1 MAPTIIR
8 TRITELLRCR
18 YPVLL
23 PGMSWISTPELVS
36 AVCNAGG
43 VGILATG
50 PLTADETRKS
60 IKKIRQLTDKTFGIG
75 ATLLMP
81 GAKENAQVALEEQV
95 PLINISLGKSDWIA
109 DEVHSYGGTVLA
121 TVTNTQHARAA
132 IASGADAL
140 MVTGYE
146 AAAHGSD
153 VGSIALIP
161 SIAQDFPDVPLV
173 AAGGIA
179 NGQGLVAALSLGADA
194 VAMGS
199 RFAVSKESCLSQN
212 AKEAICQATVFD
224 TVYGSNFDGIPARI
238 LKTPIAE
245 KLMAHPTSLPIV
257 IWRALQAASRFN
269 IPLWKVLPGLL
280 TEWSKLYAVA
290 QFGAATQVLQAA
302 TLEGDLQRGI
312 QFVGQSQGVIQEIDS
327 VEEIMRDILQQATIT
342 STLTARYFNEDGYQ
356 LEDDDYAC

>member
-1 MAPTIIR
+1 MNPTIIR

-60 IKKIRQLTDKTFGIG
+60 IAKIRQLTDKTFGIG

-81 GAKENAQVALEEQV
+81 GAKENALVALEEKV
-95 PLINISLGKSDWIA
+95 PLVNTSLGKADWIA
-109 DEVHSYGGTVLA
+109 DEVHSYGGTLLA
-121 TVTNTQHARAA
+121 TVTNAQHARAA
-132 IASGADAL
+132 IDNGADAL

-153 VGSIALIP
+153 VGSMALIP
-161 SIAQDFPDVPLV
+161 SIAQDFPDIPLI

-179 NGQGLVAALSLGADA
+179 NGQGLVAALALGADA

-199 RFAVSKESCLSQN
+199 RFAVSKESSLSQTT
-212 AKEAICQATVFD
+212 KEAICQATVSD
-224 TVYGSNFDGIPARI
+224 TVYGSNFDGIPARV
-238 LKTPIAE
+238 LRTPISE
-245 KLMAHPTSLPIV
+245 KLMARPTSIPIV
-257 IWRALQAASRFN
+257 IWRALRAASTFN
-269 IPLWKVLPGLL
+269 IPLWKVIPGLL
-280 TEWSKLYAVA
+280 TDWSKLYAVA

-312 QFVGQSQGVIQEIDS
+312 QFVGQSQGVIQEINS
-327 VEEIMRDILQQATIT
+327 VEKIMQEMIQQATIT
-342 STLTARYFNEDGYQ
+342 STYTSRYFSEDYQ
-356 LEDDDYAC
+356 LDDEDAC